1 MLAEPQTITVNAVPQ
16 TLKRVSM
23 GVNSGVL
30 KTNDGNWTVEIAH
43 SYNKRVRHTV
53 ALRQRKIVA
62 DPLAPTINTE
72 VTQSVRITLD
82 SPANAAF
89 TVADQKFLMD
99 GFAAWLAAGSGA
111 IETQL
116 LGGES

>member
-1 MLAEPQTITVNAVPQ
+1 MLSEPQTITVNAVPQ

-23 GVNSGVL
+23 GINSGVL
-30 KTNDGNWTVEIAH
+30 KSNDGNWSLSIAH

-53 ALRQRKIVA
+53 SLQQRKIVA
-62 DPLAPTINTE
+62 DPLAPTLNQE
-72 VTQSVRITLD
+72 VTQSVRVTID
-82 SPANAAF
+82 APGNAAF

-99 GFAAWLAAGSGA
+99 GLAAWLAASSGA